1 MKTKKLLKAKT
12 HSYIDYILGALLLAS
27 PWLLN
32 LKSGSME
39 SKIIFTIGLSLIFAN
54 LITHN
59 KLGVVNVFCVRTHLK
74 IDFFLGLF
82 LGFSPWLY
90 GFHSAV
96 SVPFV
101 FLGILII
108 LNTLFI
114 KIPSK
119 KPKRINLI

>member
-1 MKTKKLLKAKT
+1 MKTRKLLKAKT
-12 HSYIDYILGALLLAS
+12 HSYIDYILGTLLLAS

-39 SKIIFTIGLSLIFAN
+39 SKIIFTIGLSKIFTN

-59 KLGVVNVFCVRTHLK
+59 KLGVVSILCVKTHLR

-82 LGFSPWLY
+82 LGISPWLY
-90 GFHSAV
+90 NFHTQIF
-96 SVPFV
+96 VPFV
-101 FLGILII
+101 FLGLLII

-114 KIPSK
+114 KIPTK
-119 KPKRINLI
+119 KPKRIDLV